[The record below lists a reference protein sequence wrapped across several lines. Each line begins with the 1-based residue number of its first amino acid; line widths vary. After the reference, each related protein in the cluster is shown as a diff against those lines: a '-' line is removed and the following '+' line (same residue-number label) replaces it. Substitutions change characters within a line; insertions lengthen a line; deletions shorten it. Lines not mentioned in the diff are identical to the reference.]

1 MRRRYEVSRGGNG
14 WSLGTG
20 GSHVTGFRS
29 VGEALGAAMASAH
42 EAEESGEHISIYL
55 LQHGQE
61 TQVYQSRER

>member
-1 MRRRYEVSRGGNG
+1 MRRRYEVVREDGG

-20 GSHVTGFRS
+20 GPFVTVFRS

-42 EAEESGEHISIYL
+42 EAEESDQQISIYL
-55 LQHGQE
+55 LQYGQE